1 MSDPRPSLPL
11 TAGQRGLWFR
21 LQLAPGYRG
30 YNQRYPWLLQGE
42 LDVEAVRRAVTGVV
56 ARHAALRTRFVLEG
70 DDPMRIVEPPAPVPV
85 PLIPLTGGPG
95 PAEEALDRY
104 VDTEGV
110 TPFDLTSGPPLRVS
124 LLRLAEDRHVLL
136 LSVHHLVFDGRS
148 AGVFR
153 REFAELYEAAVHG
166 REARLPAPDRSEPRE
181 EEAGFAA
188 QLDYWRDRLSGLEP
202 LALRGDRPRPA
213 VRTGAGAIA
222 RVSLGGEEARLLRKL
237 GGPHQAT
244 LFMTG
249 LTAFQ
254 ILLSRFTGQ
263 RDLSVG
269 VASAV
274 GAGTAS
280 RIGFAVNTLVVRAD
294 LTGEPGFGT
303 LLERTRDRVL
313 EAFAHGD
320 VPFEDVVRELRPEL
334 DPGRTPLFQAM
345 FGVERR
351 TNDTMAGVEVSSYP
365 LRTQGVN
372 TDLAVSLVHRDG
384 GLDIEVTYDTE
395 LFEPGWANRF
405 ADGFRNLLSALAATG
420 TSAGIEDLPVLTGPH
435 HALLDAPAVA
445 PPESVTASFDRWVA
459 RAPGA
464 PAVVCGP
471 VTLPYAELDRRA
483 HLLAGKL
490 RALGAGPGTR
500 VGVSGSRSPGL
511 VVGLLAVLRTGGTY
525 VPLDPAHPVS
535 RTRWTLE
542 DAGVRLVVAE
552 DSPEALE
559 RFAGVT
565 LVSPSVPDGVP
576 DLPRPVEPSRDP
588 AYLIYTSGSSGTP
601 KGVEVDRGALATH
614 LSAVA
619 AAFGVHHGDR
629 IAQIA
634 NSAFDVSLEQ
644 ILVPLVSGAA
654 CVVITDPRAV
664 DETAA
669 ELLRTRPTVLN
680 VTPSY
685 ADALL
690 AELDGLDGA
699 GWAPRLLVLGAETL
713 TGAQLT
719 GWRAR
724 FPSARVV
731 NAYGP
736 TEGVVTATAFTVPA
750 NWSEHGVPIGTPLDG
765 RTAHVLDDRLRPVP
779 AGATGELYL
788 GGDALAG
795 GYSRRA
801 AHTAERF
808 IAAPG
813 GRRWYRTG
821 DLVRLRESGD
831 LEFLGRADEQV
842 KIRGHRVEPAEI
854 ESALAAHPDVGA
866 VVVTVRDGRLIAHF
880 TGGAESL
887 RDFARSVLPGYL
899 VPAFFIPVDRLP
911 LTPNG
916 KVDRA
921 ALPAPAPEPAGGH
934 RPPATAAERA
944 VAKVWQD
951 VLSVPLVGRDDDFFA
966 LGGHSLTAG
975 RVIARLRTELGTS
988 VGMAALFRHRTLA
1001 EFAAATTEAASL
1013 RPLTDPDTALL
1024 SANERRLLLA
1034 HQLDPDSAEYVIT
1047 LAYTVDG
1054 PLDETAL
1061 RRALTTLSGRH
1072 LALRTRYRIGA
1083 GEPVRLI
1090 DPPGPATL
1098 HTLDRPSAGIEAF
1111 LATEAATPIDL
1122 ETGPLV
1128 RFSLV
1133 NNGSAASVFV
1143 VAVHHIVFD
1152 GWSAQVFLNDLA
1164 ELYAGRALPGDAAQ
1178 VSDFASWQ
1186 RQALLSTESARLHRF
1201 WADRLRG
1208 VGPLVLPTDRP
1219 RPPLRSTAGAVWRFT
1234 VPAALRSTVEETAT
1248 AQGITP
1254 FVLGLAAW
1262 QVTLARLGG
1271 HHDFAVGTVS
1281 ANREHAEFDGV
1292 IGCLVNT
1299 VAVRADLADSPG
1311 DLLSR
1316 TRDQVVDAL
1325 AGQDLPFDEVVRA
1338 AGGRRDP
1345 GRHPLYQT
1353 MFTLEHRPAPP
1364 RLGDAVLRRVPPPS
1378 AAAKEDITLSLV
1390 FDEGATGIAAA
1401 LTYATSLF
1409 DENRVARMAEGF
1421 LRALEDITGGAD
1433 LKLGR
1438 SAPAARISG
1447 RTPHRSTLA
1456 PRTPAERALATIWA
1470 ETLGHAEVGIDENF
1484 FDLGGDSLLAGKI
1497 AARARSVLG
1506 AGLRLR
1512 DLFEC
1517 PTIAALAGRIAG
1529 APAPPAGPEASL
1541 AGEHRRE
1548 LSSGERRL
1556 WLAQRLDPDSVE
1568 YTVPLVYRL
1577 PDEVDLAGLRRALTD
1592 IVRRHEVLR
1601 TRYVVEGD
1609 EPVAL
1614 VDPTTSIA
1622 IEVLDVGCLDDAV
1635 EAELRRPFDLA
1646 AQPPIRTRVLRSP
1659 DGERR
1664 LVVSMHHIAVD
1675 GWSVA
1680 VLLRELAVFTTGG
1693 KPPAPARRFA
1703 DHVRWERSALESGL
1717 LAGSE
1722 QFWRAELTGVEPL
1735 ALPTDRPRPAL
1746 RSANGDVVRF
1756 TIPAPLR
1763 ERAEALSRHSGVT
1776 LFMTGL
1782 AAFHVLLSRW
1792 SGQHDVTAAITGAH
1806 RDHAEYADVMGYF
1819 ATTVVIRADLGEDP
1833 PFAEFL
1839 ARTRE
1844 RVLTALSHQALP
1856 FDRVVRAVAP
1866 PRDPSRTPLYQAMFA
1881 LETGATDLRLG
1892 EATLARLPLKSL
1904 SAKEDLGL
1912 TLAEDATTG
1921 DLVGHLVY
1929 ATDLFDRATAA
1940 RLAES
1945 YAVLL
1950 AGAVAAPGT
1959 PVRDL
1964 PLLSDGERAR
1974 VAALRA
1980 PAPESPPPV
1989 HQAFEQQVLKT
2000 PGRAAVRFDGVDT
2013 DYAELNRRA
2022 NRLAHRLRAAGA
2034 GTEVTVAVC
2043 LPRSADTVA
2052 ALLAVL
2058 KSGGTYLPLDPAY
2071 PDERLRWTLA
2081 DTAAAVLV
2089 TTGDVA
2095 GRFGGLDL
2103 PVVRTDT
2110 LDDIATAE
2118 NPEPLGGPRDAAY
2131 VIHTSGSTGTPKGVV
2146 VEHRSLAAHC
2156 QAARELYALDGDR
2169 VLQLASTS
2177 FDASLEQ
2184 ILPALTSGSTVVLR
2198 GDDVLGAVELAGT
2211 LADDEITVCEL
2222 TPAYWEDLVTVL
2234 ADGIRPAPP
2243 SLRLLV
2249 LGGDTVPAGTLRRW
2263 LAATDIPVVNTYGP
2277 TESTITATAFTAHRD
2292 WTGERVPIG
2301 VPFPGR
2307 EVRLLD
2313 DRLVLVP
2320 GGVVGEVYLGGAG
2333 VARGYLGRPGL
2344 TAQRFVADP
2353 WGPPGARLYRTG
2365 DLARLRSDDTLE
2377 FHGRA
2382 DRQVK
2387 IRGFRIEPGEIES
2400 ALTAHPAVRAA
2411 AVIARE
2417 DVPGDRKLA
2426 AYLTGVPV
2434 DTAEL
2439 RRFLASRL
2447 PGHLVPSVFVQLA
2460 ELPLTTNGKLDE
2472 ARLPAPAGH
2481 ATPPDAVPESPTEQA
2496 VARIFAEVLG
2506 VTGVGALDDFFGLG
2520 GHSLAA
2526 NRVCA
2531 RAHAAFGIEL
2541 PLPAVFRHPTVRDLA
2556 TVVEELVWARVRDM
2570 TDEEI
2575 AEAVAAHSETK
2586 DR

>member
-42 LDVEAVRRAVTGVV
+42 LDVEAVRLAVTGVV
-56 ARHAALRTRFVLEG
+56 SRHDALRTRFVLGG
-70 DDPMRIVEPPAPVPV
+70 DDPMRVVEPPAPVPV
-85 PLIPLTGGPG
+85 PLVELSGGPE
-95 PAEEALDRY
+95 PVTEALDRY
-104 VDTEGV
+104 VDAEGV
-110 TPFDLTSGPPLRVS
+110 TPFDLTAGPPLRVS

-153 REFAELYEAAVHG
+153 REFAELYEAATQG
-166 REARLPAPDRSEPRE
+166 REARLPVPDRSGTSEDGSGS
-181 EEAGFAA
+181 AG
-188 QLDYWRDRLSGLEP
+188 QLAYWRDRLSGLEP

-222 RVSLGGEEARLLRKL
+222 RVSLGAEDARLLRTL
-237 GGPHQAT
+237 GGPHRAT

-263 RDLSVG
+263 RDLSIG
-269 VASAV
+269 VASAG
-274 GAGTAS
+274 GAGPAS
-280 RIGFAVNTLVVRAD
+280 PIGFSVNTLVIRAD
-294 LTGEPGFGT
+294 LTGEPDFGT

-320 VPFEDVVRELRPEL
+320 VPFEEVVRELRPEL

-351 TNDTMAGVEVSSYP
+351 TNDSMAGIRIGSYP

-372 TDLAVSLVHRDG
+372 TDVAVSLVHRDG

-395 LFEPGWANRF
+395 LFGHRWASRF
-405 ADGFRNLLSALAATG
+405 ADSYRTLLSALVSAG
-420 TSAGIEDLPVLTGPH
+420 TSAGIEDLPVL
-435 HALLDAPAVA
+435 AAPRHA
-445 PPESVTASFDRWVA
+445 PPNGPVSSPPEPVTTSFGRWVA
-459 RAPGA
+459 RTPGA

-471 VTLPYAELDRRA
+471 VTLTYAELDRRA
-483 HLLAGKL
+483 RLLAGTL

-500 VGVSGSRSPGL
+500 VGVSVSRSPGL
-511 VVGLLAVLRTGGTY
+511 IVGLLAVLRTGGTY

-535 RTRWTLE
+535 RTRWTLD
-542 DAGVRLVVAE
+542 DAGVRLVVE
-552 DSPEALE
+552 DDHEATE
-559 RFAGVT
+559 RFADVAR
-565 LVSPSVPDGVP
+565 VSPTVSDAVP
-576 DLPRPVEPSRDP
+576 DLASPAEPSRAP

-601 KGVEVDRGALATH
+601 KGVEVGRGALAVH
-614 LSAVA
+614 LRAAA
-619 AAFGVHHGDR
+619 AAFGVGQGDR

-634 NSAFDVSLEQ
+634 NCAFDVSLEQ

-654 CVVITDPRAV
+654 CVLIADPRAA

-690 AELDGLDGA
+690 AELAGLDGA
-699 GWAPRLLVLGAETL
+699 GWEPRLLVLGAEAL
-713 TGAQLT
+713 TGGQLT

-724 FPSARVV
+724 FPSARVI

-750 NWSEHGVPIGTPLDG
+750 DWPEHGVPIGTPLDG

-779 AGATGELYL
+779 PGATGELYL
-788 GGDALAG
+788 GGDALAR

-808 IAAPG
+808 VAAPG
-813 GRRWYRTG
+813 GHRWYRTG

-854 ESALAAHPDVGA
+854 ESALAAHPDAGA
-866 VVVTVRDGRLIAHF
+866 VVVTVREGRLVAYF

-899 VPAFFIPVDRLP
+899 VPAFFVSVDRLP

-921 ALPAPAPEPAGGH
+921 ALPAPAPEPARAH
-934 RPPATAAERA
+934 RPPATATERT
-944 VAKVWQD
+944 VAQVWQD
-951 VLSVPLVGRDDDFFA
+951 VLAVPQVGRDDDFFA

-975 RVIARLRTELGTS
+975 RMIARLRTELGTS

-1001 EFAAATTEAASL
+1001 EFAAATAVAVSR
-1013 RPLTDPDTALL
+1013 RPVTGPDTGLL

-1054 PLDETAL
+1054 PLDENEL
-1061 RRALTTLSGRH
+1061 RRALTALSGRH
-1072 LALRTRYRIGA
+1072 PALRTRYRIGA
-1083 GEPVRLI
+1083 GEPVRLV
-1090 DPPGPATL
+1090 DPPRPAEL
-1098 HTLDRPSAGIEAF
+1098 RVLDLPRTELEAF
-1111 LATEAATPIDL
+1111 LVSEAASPIDV
-1122 ETGPLV
+1122 ETGPPV
-1128 RFSLV
+1128 RFSLLR
-1133 NNGSAASVFV
+1133 NGSAPSAFV

-1164 ELYAGRALPGDAAQ
+1164 EAYAGRALPGDAAR
-1178 VSDFASWQ
+1178 VADFASWQ
-1186 RQALLSTESARLHRF
+1186 RQALLPAEATRLRRF
-1201 WADRLRG
+1201 WADRLQG
-1208 VGPLVLPTDRP
+1208 VGPLALPTDRP
-1219 RPPLRSTAGAVWRFT
+1219 RPALRSTTGAVWRFT
-1234 VPAALRSTVEETAT
+1234 VPAALRSIVEETA
-1248 AQGITP
+1248 AARGITP

-1271 HHDFAVGTVS
+1271 RHDFAVGTVS
-1281 ANREHAEFDGV
+1281 ANRERPEFDGV

-1299 VAVRADLADSPG
+1299 VAIRADLADSPE
-1311 DLLSR
+1311 DLLRR

-1325 AGQDLPFDEVVRA
+1325 SGQDLPFDEVVRA
-1338 AGGRRDP
+1338 VGGRRDP

-1364 RLGDAVLRRVPPPS
+1364 RLGEAILRRVPPPY

-1390 FDEGATGIAAA
+1390 FDEGTAGIAAA

-1409 DENRVARMAEGF
+1409 DEARVARMAEGF
-1421 LRALEDITGGAD
+1421 LRALEDITGGID
-1433 LKLGR
+1433 LALGR
-1438 SAPAARISG
+1438 SAPAVRMSAETPR
-1447 RTPHRSTLA
+1447 RTGLA
-1456 PRTPAERALATIWA
+1456 PRTEMERALAGIWA
-1470 ETLGHAEVGIDENF
+1470 ETLGHPEIGIDENF

-1497 AARARSVLG
+1497 AARARGELG

-1517 PTIAALAGRIAG
+1517 PTVAALAERIA
-1529 APAPPAGPEASL
+1529 AVPKPVAGPDRSPAL
-1541 AGEHRRE
+1541 EHRRE

-1556 WLAQRLDPDSVE
+1556 WLAQNLDPDSLE
-1568 YTVPLVYRL
+1568 YTVPLVYQL
-1577 PDEVDLAGLRRALTD
+1577 PGEADVAALSGALTE
-1592 IVRRHEVLR
+1592 IVRRHEILR
-1601 TRYVVEGD
+1601 TRYVADGE

-1614 VDPTTSIA
+1614 VDPPTPVA
-1622 IEVLDVGCLDDAV
+1622 VDVLDIGRLDDAV

-1646 AQPPIRTRVLRSP
+1646 AGPPLRIRVLRSP
-1659 DGERR
+1659 DGGRR

-1680 VLLRELAVFTTGG
+1680 VFLRELALFTAGG
-1693 KPPAPARRFA
+1693 KAPEPARRFA

-1717 LAGSE
+1717 LGGSE
-1722 QFWRAELTGVEPL
+1722 EFWRAELTGVEPL
-1735 ALPTDRPRPAL
+1735 ALPTDRPRPTP
-1746 RSANGDVVRF
+1746 RSSTGDVVRF
-1756 TIPAPLR
+1756 TIPARLR
-1763 ERAEALSRHSGVT
+1763 ERAETLSRRHGVT

-1782 AAFHVLLSRW
+1782 AAFHVLLTRW

-1819 ATTVVIRADLGEDP
+1819 ATTVVIRADLGDDP
-1833 PFAEFL
+1833 AFSTLL

-1844 RVLTALSHQALP
+1844 RVLTALGHQALP

-1881 LETGATDLRLG
+1881 LETGATELRLG
-1892 EATLARLPLKSL
+1892 GATAVRLPLKTL

-1912 TLAEDATTG
+1912 TLAEDTTSG

-1950 AGAVAAPGT
+1950 AGAVTAPDT
-1959 PVRDL
+1959 PVRGL
-1964 PLLSDGERAR
+1964 PVLSDGERAR
-1974 VAALRA
+1974 VTALRA
-1980 PAPESPPPV
+1980 PAPESPPSV
-1989 HQAFEQQVLKT
+1989 HHAFEQQVLKT
-2000 PGRAAVRFDGVDT
+2000 PDRAAVRFDGVDT
-2013 DYAELNRRA
+2013 GYAELNRRA

-2034 GTEVTVAVC
+2034 GPEVPVAVC

-2071 PDERLRWTLA
+2071 PDERLRWTMT

-2089 TTGDVA
+2089 CTSEA
-2095 GRFGGLDL
+2095 AARFDGLGL
-2103 PVVRTDT
+2103 RVVRTDA
-2110 LDDIATAE
+2110 LADAAPDG
-2118 NPEPLGGPRDAAY
+2118 NPEPRGGPGDAAY

-2156 QAARELYALDGDR
+2156 QAARELYDLDGDR

-2198 GDDVLGAVELAGT
+2198 GDGVLGAAELAT
-2211 LADDEITVCEL
+2211 ALADGAITVCEL
-2222 TPAYWEDLVTVL
+2222 TPAYWEDLVTVV
-2234 ADGIRPAPP
+2234 AEGIHPAPP
-2243 SLRLLV
+2243 ALRLLV

-2263 LAATDIPVVNTYGP
+2263 LAATDVPVVNTYGP

-2292 WTGERVPIG
+2292 WAGERVPIG

-2307 EVRLLD
+2307 EVHLLD
-2313 DRLVLVP
+2313 ARLAPVP
-2320 GGVVGEVYLGGAG
+2320 GGVVGEMYLGGAG

-2344 TAQRFVADP
+2344 TAGRFVADP
-2353 WGPPGARLYRTG
+2353 FGPPGSRLYRTG
-2365 DLARLRSDDTLE
+2365 DLARLRPDGTLE

-2417 DVPGDRKLA
+2417 DVPGDRKLT
-2426 AYLTGVPV
+2426 AYLTGEPV
-2434 DTAEL
+2434 DTADL

-2447 PGHLVPSVFVQLA
+2447 PGHLVPSVFVPLT

-2472 ARLPAPAGH
+2472 TRLPAPAEH
-2481 ATPPDAVPESPTEQA
+2481 AAPPVVVPETPTEQA

-2506 VTGVGALDDFFGLG
+2506 VPAVGALDDFFGLG

-2556 TVVEELVWARVRDM
+2556 TAVEELVWARVRGM